1 MVKEMDSSGSPGTR
15 LGTGLDIKEGKEL
28 RMIPR
33 CVVHLNWV
41 RLLRAGA
48 KSDSDGGKLVY
59 F

>member
-1 MVKEMDSSGSPGTR
+1 MGDLGHA

-41 RLLRAGA
+41 HLLRAGA
-48 KSDSDGGKLVY
+48 KSDSDGDKLVY